1 MVAGAGGS
9 WPRFVAAKLPPASTR
24 DGVRATDPSVSL
36 FEAAE
41 SVRARAM
48 MLGDR
53 IDVRALEGAQRLA
66 TSPLVLQ
73 AGARGVAVVFR
84 WGAVV
89 LFHVAPLEEVAL
101 LEQLRRL
108 VGDPLAKPEQEEA
121 ELRVL
126 ADKPEGV
133 EASVIQV
140 SAFTLERLQVVAEI
154 LGRSVALA
162 RSEAQVKESV
172 AAIESWARGLEKTG
186 TGGALERQLRRHLGA
201 TLLIQHAMAARVEIG
216 DKPELLWE
224 RSDLERL
231 YARLE
236 DEYELKERDKILER
250 KLALISGTAETLLNI
265 VATKHSNRLE
275 WYIIGLIVFEI
286 GLTLFTMATGIGR

>member
-1 MVAGAGGS
+1 M
-9 WPRFVAAKLPPASTR
+9 
-24 DGVRATDPSVSL
+24 SL
-36 FEAAE
+36 FDGAQ
-41 SVRARAM
+41 SVKARALL
-48 MLGDR
+48 LGDR
-53 IDVRALEGAQRLA
+53 VDVRALEQTQRLA
-66 TSPLVLQ
+66 SSPIVLQ
-73 AGARGVAVVFR
+73 AGERGVAVVFR

-89 LFHVAPLEEVAL
+89 LFHVAPFEELAL

-108 VGDPLAKPEQEEA
+108 VGDPASKPEQEDA
-121 ELRVL
+121 EVKVVP
-126 ADKPEGV
+126 DKPEGV
-133 EASVIQV
+133 EASIIQV
-140 SAFTLERLQVVAEI
+140 SAFTIERLQVVAEI

-186 TGGALERQLRRHLGA
+186 TGGALERQLKRHLGA
-201 TLLIQHAMAARVEIG
+201 TLLIQHSMAARVEIG
-216 DKPELLWE
+216 DKPDLLWD

-250 KLALISGTAETLLNI
+250 KLALIASTAETLLNI

>member
-1 MVAGAGGS
+1 MTLFDGAS
-9 WPRFVAAKLPPASTR
+9 
-24 DGVRATDPSVSL
+24 
-36 FEAAE
+36 
-41 SVRARAM
+41 SVRARALH
-48 MLGDR
+48 LGER
-53 IDVRALEGAQRLA
+53 IDVRALEATQRLA
-66 TSPLVLQ
+66 SSPLVLQ
-73 AGARGVAVVFR
+73 AGQHGVAVVFR

-108 VGDPLAKPEQEEA
+108 VGEPLAKPEQEDA
-121 ELRVL
+121 EVRVV

-162 RSEAQVKESV
+162 RSEAQVKENV

-186 TGGALERQLRRHLGA
+186 TGGLLERQLKRHLGA

-216 DKPELLWE
+216 EKPDLLWD

-236 DEYELKERDKILER
+236 DEYELKERDRVLDR
-250 KLALISGTAETLLNI
+250 KLALITDTAETLLNI
-265 VATKHSNRLE
+265 VANKHSNRLE
-275 WYIIGLIVFEI
+275 WYIIGLILFEI
-286 GLTLFTMATGIGR
+286 VLTLFTMATGIGR

>member
-1 MVAGAGGS
+1 M
-9 WPRFVAAKLPPASTR
+9 
-24 DGVRATDPSVSL
+24 SL
-36 FEAAE
+36 FDGAT

-53 IDVRALEGAQRLA
+53 VDVRALEQAQRLA
-66 TSPLVLQ
+66 SSPLVLQ

-108 VGDPLAKPEQEEA
+108 VGDPLARPEQEEA
-121 ELRVL
+121 ELRL
-126 ADKPEGV
+126 AADKPEGV
-133 EASVIQV
+133 EANVVQV

-162 RSEAQVKESV
+162 RSEAQVKENV
-172 AAIESWARGLEKTG
+172 TAIESWARGLEKTG
-186 TGGALERQLRRHLGA
+186 TGGALERQLKRHLGA

-216 DKPELLWE
+216 DKPDLLWD
-224 RSDLERL
+224 RPDLERL

-250 KLALISGTAETLLNI
+250 KLALIASTAETLLNI
-265 VATKHSNRLE
+265 VANKHSNRLE

-286 GLTLFTMATGIGR
+286 VLTLFTMATGIGR